1 MDTAKASVGRL
12 CVFILPENTRISVCF
27 FLKGAKSMH
36 QMVIAAISS
45 SSGKT
50 AVTMGILSALK
61 ERGFLVQPFKI
72 GPDYIDPSFQK
83 AASGKVS
90 HNLDLFMMG
99 KEGIYDVYQKASE
112 RSDISV
118 VEGVMGLY
126 DGSGMKS
133 MEGSTASVAKL
144 LSIPVI
150 LVLDAKAMSKTAAA
164 VVLGVKE
171 FDRDVDLRGVILNR
185 VSSARHYE
193 LIESSIMEKTGVPC
207 LGYLPEDPVMEFQS
221 RHLGLQL
228 DPLYEGGISEKM
240 TNMGKFIENH
250 LNLSQLLNLTTKAS
264 DPFQRELPIGD
275 YNEKKGLLRLGIAED
290 EAFSFYY
297 EDNLE
302 QLRQKGVLLIP
313 FSPLRD
319 KRLPER
325 LDGLYFGGG
334 FPELHLRELEEN
346 CSLREEIRRKLEQG
360 MPAFAECGGYMYL
373 TQGIR
378 DKEGTFHKMVGF
390 FEGSCEMTDT
400 LQRFGYTSIRIGSYE
415 AKGHEF
421 HHSRWVGQKEKEQEF
436 LCTKHFGSRDELYRT
451 GQKRNNC
458 YGSYVHIHLRSSSEI
473 LQSMVLHLTKWRS
486 QNENQNRR

>member
-1 MDTAKASVGRL
+1 
-12 CVFILPENTRISVCF
+12 
-27 FLKGAKSMH
+27 MH
-36 QMVIAAISS
+36 HMVIAAISS

-61 ERGFLVQPFKI
+61 ERGFSVQPFKV

-83 AASGKVS
+83 TASGKVS

-99 KEGIYDVYQKASE
+99 KEGIYDVYQKASAY
-112 RSDISV
+112 SDISV

-126 DGSGMKS
+126 DGSGIKS

-164 VVLGVKE
+164 VVLGIKE
-171 FDRDVDLRGVILNR
+171 FDLDVNLRGVILNR

-228 DPLYEGGISEKM
+228 DPLYQGGISEKI
-240 TNMGKFIENH
+240 TNMGRFIEKH
-250 LNLSQLLNLTTKAS
+250 LNLSALLDLTVRAS
-264 DPFQRELPIGD
+264 DPKQAEPLVE
-275 YNEKKGLLRLGIAED
+275 EKKEMKDLLRLGIAED

-302 QLRQKGVLLIP
+302 QLRQKGVQLIP

-319 KRLPER
+319 KRLPEH

-334 FPELHLRELEEN
+334 FPELHLQKLEEN
-346 CSLREEIRRKLEQG
+346 SSLREEIHRKLALG

-378 DKEGTFHKMVGF
+378 DKEGTLHNMVGF

-400 LQRFGYTSIRIGSYE
+400 LQRFGYTSIRIGPYE
-415 AKGHEF
+415 MKGHEF
-421 HHSRWVGQKEKEQEF
+421 HHSQWVGPKEIEQEF
-436 LCTKHFGSRDELYRT
+436 LCAKHFGSRDETYRT
-451 GQKRNNC
+451 GQKKNNC
-458 YGSYVHIHLRSSSEI
+458 YGSYVHIHLRSSGGI
-473 LQSMVLHLTKWRS
+473 VQSMLDHLRKWRS
-486 QNENQNRR
+486 QNENQNRL

>member
-1 MDTAKASVGRL
+1 
-12 CVFILPENTRISVCF
+12 
-27 FLKGAKSMH
+27 MH
-36 QMVIAAISS
+36 HMVIAAISS

-50 AVTMGILSALK
+50 AVTMGILAALK
-61 ERGFLVQPFKI
+61 ERGFSVQPFKI

-83 AASGKVS
+83 KASGKVS

-99 KEGIYDVYQKASE
+99 KDGIRDVFQKASE
-112 RSDISV
+112 HSDISV

-126 DGSGMKS
+126 DGSGIAS

-164 VVLGVKE
+164 VVLGIKE
-171 FDRDVDLRGVILNR
+171 FDQDVNLRGVILNR

-193 LIESSIMEKTGVPC
+193 LIESSIVEKTGVPC
-207 LGYLPEDPVMEFQS
+207 LGYLPEDPVMEFHS

-228 DPLYEGGISEKM
+228 DPLYERGISEKIA
-240 TNMGKFIENH
+240 NMGRFIEKH
-250 LNLSQLLNLTTKAS
+250 LNLSDLLNLTAKESAPIQA
-264 DPFQRELPIGD
+264 DLPIELK
-275 YNEKKGLLRLGIAED
+275 NNKKDLLKLGIAED

-297 EDNLE
+297 EDNLK
-302 QLRQKGVLLIP
+302 QLRHKGVQLIP

-334 FPELHLRELEEN
+334 FPELHLRELAEN
-346 CSLREEIRRKLEQG
+346 SSLREEIRRKLEQG

-378 DKEGTFHKMVGF
+378 DKDGSFHKMVGF

-415 AKGHEF
+415 MKGHEF
-421 HHSRWVGQKEKEQEF
+421 HHSRWVGQEEKEQEF
-436 LCTKHFGSRDELYRT
+436 LCVKHFGSRNEIYRT
-451 GQKRNNC
+451 GQKKNNC
-458 YGSYVHIHLRSSSEI
+458 YGSYVHIHLRSCSEI
-473 LQSMVLHLTKWRS
+473 VESMAQHLTKWRN
-486 QNENQNRR
+486 QNENPICR